1 MGKSLQACK
10 VLVTP
15 TSYGASDPAL
25 RTQLENEVGEVVYN
39 TSGKPLA
46 SSQLVKMLKGVDG
59 FIAGLDNIDRAALDA
74 ADKLKVIARYGVGVD
89 AVDLAA
95 ASEKNIII
103 TNTPGANSGSVAEL
117 TIGLMISL
125 LRNIPGA
132 VNATKS
138 GEWTRMRGVSIEDKI
153 VGLIGFGAIGKQVA
167 QKLKGFNCRVVAFD
181 PVADATIAADLE
193 VDLLPME
200 EVAQIADLLSLHCPV
215 TDDTRNL
222 VNSSFLKRMKP
233 GSYLINTARG
243 ELINE
248 NDLYDAIQSGT
259 LHGAALDVFSKQPP
273 DAGNPLLGLPQVLAT
288 PHMGSHTDGATNAM
302 GWRALNDCLAVLR
315 GEEPLYRVALKRT
328 EQ

>member
-1 MGKSLQACK
+1 MGKQLQACK

-15 TSYGASDPAL
+15 TSYGASDAAL
-25 RTQLENEVGEVVYN
+25 RTELENEVGEVVYN
-39 TSGKPLA
+39 TSGKPLS
-46 SSQLVKMLKGVDG
+46 SSQLVKMLKDVDG

-89 AVDLAA
+89 AVDLEAA
-95 ASEKNIII
+95 REKNIII

-132 VNATKS
+132 VESTKA
-138 GEWTRMRGVSIEDKI
+138 GEWTRMRGVSLENKI

-181 PVADATIAADLE
+181 PVADAKIAEDLK
-193 VDLLPME
+193 VDLLPMR
-200 EVAQIADLLSLHCPV
+200 EVAQTADLLSLHCPV

-222 VNSSFLKRMKP
+222 VNSSFLEIMKP

-248 NDLYDAIQSGT
+248 NDLYDAILSGT
-259 LHGAALDVFSKQPP
+259 LSGAALDVFSKQPP
-273 DAGNPLLGLPQVLAT
+273 DAKNPLLGLPQVLAT
-288 PHMGSHTDGATNAM
+288 PHMGSHTDGATNEM
-302 GWRALNDCLAVLR
+302 GWSALNDCLAVLR
-315 GEEPLYRVALKRT
+315 GEEPLCRVA
-328 EQ
+328 

>member
-1 MGKSLQACK
+1 MGKPLQACK
-10 VLVTP
+10 ILVTP
-15 TSYGASDPAL
+15 TSFGASDPAL

-89 AVDLAA
+89 AVDLVA

-125 LRNIPGA
+125 LRNIPSA

-138 GEWTRMRGVSIEDKI
+138 GEWTRMRGVSLEDKI

-181 PVADATIAADLE
+181 PVADAMIAADLE

-222 VNSSFLKRMKP
+222 VNSSFLERMKP

-243 ELINE
+243 ELITE

-259 LHGAALDVFSKQPP
+259 LSGAALDVFSKQPP

-302 GWRALNDCLAVLR
+302 GWSALNDCLAVLR
-315 GEEPLYRVALKRT
+315 GEEPLYRVA
-328 EQ
+328 